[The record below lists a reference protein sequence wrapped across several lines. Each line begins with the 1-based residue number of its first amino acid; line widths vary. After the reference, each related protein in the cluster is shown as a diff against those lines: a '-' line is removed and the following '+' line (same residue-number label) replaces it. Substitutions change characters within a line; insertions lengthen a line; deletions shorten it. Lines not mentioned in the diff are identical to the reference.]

1 MTKDELMEAVRGFYG
16 DTSRS
21 REETR
26 ELLEEVRDEIDILI
40 ESLYEDE

>member
-1 MTKDELMEAVRGFYG
+1 MTYECLLEAIQSYYG

-26 ELLEEVRDEIDILI
+26 EGLEDLLEEVKLLIDTL
-40 ESLYEDE
+40 E